1 MIPRRKMVAK
11 ELCLSLGLN
20 WVSLVAQTV
29 KSLPAMWESWI
40 QSLGWED
47 PLEKEMSNPLQYS
60 CLENPMDG
68 GVWQATCHGVTKS
81 QTKLSDFTFTFTL
94 HCPGLC
100 RFRTPICTDGP
111 QNSEHFPC
119 PSHLSSGWLKGMALR
134 GTDFGRN
141 DAKAETPVL
150 WPPHAKS

>member
-1 MIPRRKMVAK
+1 MIIVFSFAFPWSPGSSDNKESACNVGDAGLIPGLGRSPR
-11 ELCLSLGLN
+11 EG
-20 WVSLVAQTV
+20 T
-29 KSLPAMWESWI
+29 
-40 QSLGWED
+40 D
-47 PLEKEMSNPLQYS
+47 NPLQYS

-68 GVWQATCHGVTKS
+68 GVWQATCHGVTKI

>member
-1 MIPRRKMVAK
+1 MIIGFSFAFPWFSGSSDNK
-11 ELCLSLGLN
+11 ESACNAGDAGLIPGSGRSPGEGN
-20 WVSLVAQTV
+20 
-29 KSLPAMWESWI
+29 
-40 QSLGWED
+40 D
-47 PLEKEMSNPLQYS
+47 NPLQYS

-68 GVWQATCHGVTKS
+68 GVWQATCHGVEKS

-94 HCPGLC
+94 HCPGLH

-150 WPPHAKS
+150 WPPHAMS